1 MHTPLVA
8 RCLRGLEA
16 VVAAEV
22 LGSGLGAVT
31 DLRHREVH
39 FRSHRSTPPLRTADD
54 VFLLAAQRPDIGTTR
69 QRLHELTEL
78 AHLADTDHLLS
89 LRHSATASA
98 RGITGIDV
106 SASFLGR
113 RTFTRYDAED
123 VVGQALAR
131 RLGVPYHSRRT
142 GTAPPPGCCGWRLT
156 LDGTR
161 ATLMLRVE
169 DRPLHRRAYKQHTIP
184 GTLHPPLAAAMATL
198 ADIRPGHAVLDPCC
212 GAGTLLIEAALAQP
226 DAHFHGFDLSADAI
240 TAARANA
247 GELPV
252 AIRRSDAGRFPL
264 SDNSVDRV
272 LCNPPWGTQAHARG
286 LLATAPSRWWTE
298 LRRVLAPEGTAVLLL
313 PDREDLTTAI
323 RHHFTPVHMQRL
335 RLSGAQP
342 FLVHLA
348 LTDAG
353 RVRPSQQL
361 LGGEGPV
368 RSGPGPGA
376 GRGGGEHRRLQRQH
390 SRTSSNRN

>member
-1 MHTPLVA
+1 MLTWKKNNTMHTPLVA

-16 VVAAEV
+16 VVASEV

-69 QRLHELTEL
+69 QRLQELTEL

-89 LRHSATASA
+89 LRHSSLRHSVTASA
-98 RGITGIDV
+98 REITGIDV

-123 VVGQALAR
+123 IVGRALAR

-142 GTAPPPGCCGWRLT
+142 GTAPPPGSCGWRLT

-161 ATLMLRVE
+161 ATLMLRVD

-226 DAHFHGFDLSADAI
+226 DARFHGFDLSADAV
-240 TAARANA
+240 TAARTNA

-252 AIRRSDAGRFPL
+252 AIRRSDAGRLPL
-264 SDNSVDRV
+264 PDDSIDRV

-323 RHHFTPVHMQRL
+323 RHHFTPVHVQRL

-342 FLVHLA
+342 YLVHLT
-348 LTDAG
+348 LTAAG
-353 RVRPSQQL
+353 RVRPSRQL
-361 LGGEGPV
+361 RPTGTL
-368 RSGPGPGA
+368 
-376 GRGGGEHRRLQRQH
+376 RGGGRPCPP
-390 SRTSSNRN
+390 

>member
-31 DLRHREVH
+31 ELRHREVH
-39 FRSHRSTPPLRTADD
+39 FRTHLSAPPLRTADD
-54 VFLLAAQRPDIGTTR
+54 VFLLAAERPDIGTTR
-69 QRLHELTEL
+69 QRLQEL
-78 AHLADTDHLLS
+78 AELAELADPKRLLS
-89 LRHSATASA
+89 LRYGGTTPT
-98 RGITGIDV
+98 RRITGVDV

-142 GTAPPPGCCGWRLT
+142 GTAPPPGGCGWRLT

-161 ATLMLRVE
+161 ATLMLRLD
-169 DRPLHRRAYKQHTIP
+169 DRPLHRRPYKQHTIP
-184 GTLHPPLAAAMATL
+184 GTLHPPLAAAMAVL
-198 ADIRPGHAVLDPCC
+198 ADIRPGHTVLDPCC
-212 GAGTLLIEAALAQP
+212 GAGTLLIEPALAQP
-226 DAHFHGFDLSADAI
+226 DARFQGFDLSTNAL

-247 GELPV
+247 AELPIT
-252 AIRRSDAGRFPL
+252 IRRADAARLPL
-264 SDNSVDRV
+264 PDNSIDRV
-272 LCNPPWGTQAHARG
+272 LCNPPWGTQAPARG

-298 LRRVLAPEGTAVLLL
+298 LRRVLTPDGTAVLLL
-313 PDREDLTTAI
+313 PHREDLTTAI
-323 RHHFTPVHMQRL
+323 RHGFIPVHIQRL

-342 FLVHLA
+342 FLAHLTQ
-348 LTDAG
+348 TDAARG
-353 RVRPSQQL
+353 RPSRQRPA
-361 LGGEGPV
+361 GEGPV
-368 RSGPGPGA
+368 RSGRGPVSVA
-376 GRGGGEHRRLQRQH
+376 GRGGGKNRRLNRQH
-390 SRTSSNRN
+390 PPS

>member
-1 MHTPLVA
+1 MLTWKKNNTMHTPLVA

-31 DLRHREVH
+31 ELRHREVH
-39 FRSHRSTPPLRTADD
+39 FRSHRSKPPLRTADD

-69 QRLHELTEL
+69 QRLHELAEL
-78 AHLADTDHLLS
+78 AELGERTDLADADHLLS
-89 LRHSATASA
+89 LRHGTMTSG

-142 GTAPPPGCCGWRLT
+142 GTAPPPGGCGWRLT

-161 ATLMLRVE
+161 ATLMLRLDE
-169 DRPLHRRAYKQHTIP
+169 RPLHRRAYKQRTIP
-184 GTLHPPLAAAMATL
+184 GTLHPPLAAAMAVL
-198 ADIRPGHAVLDPCC
+198 ADIRPGHTVLDPCC

-226 DAHFHGFDLSADAI
+226 DARFQGFDLSANAL
-240 TAARANA
+240 TAARTNA
-247 GELPV
+247 GELPL
-252 AIRRSDAGRFPL
+252 AIRRSDAARLPL
-264 SDNSVDRV
+264 PDNSIDRV
-272 LCNPPWGTQAHARG
+272 LCNPPWGTQAHAGG

-298 LRRVLAPEGTAVLLL
+298 LRRVLAPDGTAVLLL
-313 PDREDLTTAI
+313 PHREDLTTAI
-323 RHHFTPVHMQRL
+323 RHGFTPAHMQRL

-342 FLVHLA
+342 FLVHLT
-348 LTDAG
+348 LTDTG
-353 RVRPSQQL
+353 RARPSHSSR
-361 LGGEGPV
+361 EAP
-368 RSGPGPGA
+368 A
-376 GRGGGEHRRLQRQH
+376 RRDGLPRV
-390 SRTSSNRN
+390 

>member
-16 VVAAEV
+16 VVASEV

-69 QRLHELTEL
+69 QRLHELAEL
-78 AHLADTDHLLS
+78 ARLADTDHLLS
-89 LRHSATASA
+89 LRHSFLRHSAATSA

-123 VVGQALAR
+123 IVGQALAR

-142 GTAPPPGCCGWRLT
+142 GTAPPPGSCGWRLT

-161 ATLMLRVE
+161 ATLMLRVD

-226 DAHFHGFDLSADAI
+226 DARFHGFDLSADAV
-240 TAARANA
+240 T
-247 GELPV
+247 
-252 AIRRSDAGRFPL
+252 
-264 SDNSVDRV
+264 
-272 LCNPPWGTQAHARG
+272 
-286 LLATAPSRWWTE
+286 ATAP
-298 LRRVLAPEGTAVLLL
+298 
-313 PDREDLTTAI
+313 
-323 RHHFTPVHMQRL
+323 TPVSCPSPSAVPTPAASPPRRL
-335 RLSGAQP
+335 HRPRPVQP
-342 FLVHLA
+342 A
-348 LTDAG
+348 LG
-353 RVRPSQQL
+353 H
-361 LGGEGPV
+361 
-368 RSGPGPGA
+368 PGPRPRPARHRPFPLVDGTTPRPRP
-376 GRGGGEHRRLQRQH
+376 RGH
-390 SRTSSNRN
+390 SRTPPPRPRGPDHRHPAPLHPRTHAAPPPVRGPALPRTHGADGRGPSPPLPATTAYRNPQRRWSALPALMSRMRVRSASRVSVR